1 MGGMG
6 FRVGNGATAYSH
18 SDETGRRNLWVTL
31 PAKTTS
37 TTVQVTYLPSDPWVN
52 SPVSVASSSSGSA
65 LTGLGAGVLFVC
77 VGLFF
82 LVSDIRGR
90 LRKRSPRPE

>member
-31 PAKTTS
+31 PAKATS
-37 TTVQVTYLPSDPWVN
+37 TTVQVAYLPGDPWVN

-65 LTGLGAGVLFVC
+65 LTGLGTGVLLVR

-82 LVSDIRGR
+82 LVSDIRSR
-90 LRKRSPRPE
+90 SRKRSPRPE